1 MIAGRRADFP
11 TLDQEVHGHPLVYLD
26 SGATTLKPAS
36 VIARI
41 DAFYRNENSNIH
53 RGVHALSQR
62 ATVAYEAARSAL
74 ARFVGAG
81 DEYTVVFTRGTTE
94 AINLVAYSYARNLLK
109 AGDQVL
115 ISAMEHHSN
124 IVPWQLVC
132 AASGA
137 EIVVIPMDQRGVL
150 DQSAYA
156 ELLGP
161 RTRIVALCHVS
172 NALGTIN
179 PVQAMTQQAHA
190 AGATVLIDGAQ
201 AVPHGAVNLDQI
213 GADFYALSGHKM
225 YGPTGIGALIARRT
239 LLDAMPPWQGGGDMI
254 RTVSFSGSTW
264 ADPPARFEAGTPHI
278 AGAIGLCAA
287 IEYLED
293 VGPDAIA
300 AHEDDLLAYGEAAL
314 ATLPGLRQIGTGP
327 ARAAVLSFVIDGIH
341 PHDIG
346 TIVDRSGVA
355 IRTGHHCAQP
365 VMDFFGVPAT
375 SRASF
380 GLYNTRAD
388 VDRLVEALQGACT
401 LFG

>member
-1 MIAGRRADFP
+1 
-11 TLDQEVHGHPLVYLD
+11 
-26 SGATTLKPAS
+26 
-36 VIARI
+36 
-41 DAFYRNENSNIH
+41 
-53 RGVHALSQR
+53 
-62 ATVAYEAARSAL
+62 
-74 ARFVGAG
+74 
-81 DEYTVVFTRGTTE
+81 
-94 AINLVAYSYARNLLK
+94 
-109 AGDQVL
+109 
-115 ISAMEHHSN
+115 
-124 IVPWQLVC
+124 
-132 AASGA
+132 
-137 EIVVIPMDQRGVL
+137 
-150 DQSAYA
+150 
-156 ELLGP
+156 
-161 RTRIVALCHVS
+161 VS